1 MSHTISTRVLQALES
16 LTGTDLE
23 TFCFHLRD
31 RRDEPKIRRRQ
42 VDETNPV
49 KIADLLVSKFTE
61 LGALK
66 VVLETLRLI
75 DSHQEA
81 ETLESKTKACLDKG
95 DPIFRK
101 TSDGK
106 LDRKPSQEAEFYAAG
121 QSALKA
127 AQQGRAPVTM
137 KKPEEVEADARAHV
151 LSEGGDPGNDR
162 LLLSRYVIQ
171 FGKYKGQKFKWLLE
185 NDVSYVAILVDAHQK
200 EQENSMSQSPM
211 IAQMVSLTKYAIP
224 YPEVLGEVRF
234 HRGVERAKERSL
246 QPGQEGEALVGFGIY
261 KTETLKDL
269 YESKNLGKIS
279 YVNFLRGKKS
289 TCDPGS
295 KMEAAI
301 TYILQRDRK
310 QASAATA
317 PSRPFTRSFPRATR
331 KRWSSSNQYAISSRP
346 IQRNVKRTCW
356 RAQQSRLL
364 RY

>member
-1 MSHTISTRVLQALES
+1 MSHKIRTSLRQALES

-23 TFCFHLRD
+23 KFCFHLRD
-31 RRDEPKIRRRQ
+31 RRDEPKIRRGQ

-49 KIADLLVSKFTE
+49 KIVDLLVSKFTE

-75 DSHQEA
+75 DCNQEA
-81 ETLESKTKACLDKG
+81 QTLESKTKACLDKS

-121 QSALKA
+121 QYALKA
-127 AQQGRAPVTM
+127 AQKGRAPVTM
-137 KKPEEVEADARAHV
+137 KKPEEV
-151 LSEGGDPGNDR
+151 
-162 LLLSRYVIQ
+162 
-171 FGKYKGQKFKWLLE
+171 
-185 NDVSYVAILVDAHQK
+185 
-200 EQENSMSQSPM
+200 
-211 IAQMVSLTKYAIP
+211 SLTKYAIP
-224 YPEVLGEVRF
+224 YREVLGEVRF

-269 YESKNLGKIS
+269 YESKNRGKIS

-295 KMEAAI
+295 KMDAAI
-301 TYILQRDRK
+301 RYILQRDQSR
-310 QASAATA
+310 ASAATA
-317 PSRPFTRSFPRATR
+317 PSRPFTRSFTRATR
-331 KRWSSSNQYAISSRP
+331 KRRSNRNQYASSSRP
-346 IQRNVKRTCW
+346 KVKRT
-356 RAQQSRLL
+356 
-364 RY
+364 

>member
-1 MSHTISTRVLQALES
+1 MSHKIRTSLRQALES

-23 TFCFHLRD
+23 KFCFHLRD
-31 RRDEPKIRRRQ
+31 RRDEPKIRRGQ

-49 KIADLLVSKFTE
+49 KIVDLLVSKFTE

-75 DSHQEA
+75 DCNQEA
-81 ETLESKTKACLDKG
+81 QTLESKTKACLDKS

-121 QSALKA
+121 QYALKA
-127 AQQGRAPVTM
+127 AQKGRAPVTM
-137 KKPEEVEADARAHV
+137 KKPEEVEADAKAHV

-171 FGKYKGQKFKWLLE
+171 FGKYKGQNFKWLLE
-185 NDVSYVAILVDAHQK
+185 NDVSYVAMLVAAHQT
-200 EQENSMSQSPM
+200 EQENSVTSTTT
-211 IAQMVSLTKYAIP
+211 AQKVSLTKYAIP
-224 YPEVLGEVRF
+224 YREVLGEVRF

-269 YESKNLGKIS
+269 YESKNRGKIS

-295 KMEAAI
+295 KMDAAI
-301 TYILQRDRK
+301 RYILQRDQSR
-310 QASAATA
+310 ASAATA
-317 PSRPFTRSFPRATR
+317 PSRPFTRSFTRATR
-331 KRWSSSNQYAISSRP
+331 KRRSNRNQYASSSRP
-346 IQRNVKRTCW
+346 KVKRT
-356 RAQQSRLL
+356 
-364 RY
+364 